1 MTPAE
6 LRAVCDSLNPGGQTR
21 LARLLGI
28 CPTLLRKK
36 LAGKV
41 GISRVDELAVKHV
54 VAGYKRRKKKD

>member
-1 MTPAE
+1 MTPTE

-28 CPTLLRKK
+28 HPTLMRKK

-41 GISRVDELAVKHV
+41 GISRVDELAIKHV
-54 VAGYKRRKKKD
+54 VAGAKRRKKKD